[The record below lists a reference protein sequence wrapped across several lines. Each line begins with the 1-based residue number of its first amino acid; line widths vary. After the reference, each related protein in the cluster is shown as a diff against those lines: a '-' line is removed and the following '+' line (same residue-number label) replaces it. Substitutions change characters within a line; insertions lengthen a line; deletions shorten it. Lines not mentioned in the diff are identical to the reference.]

1 MKYQKLRPD
10 IVTGDLF
17 FTATNG
23 LFGKVTRL
31 VTQSKVSHV
40 GIFVWIEG
48 RLFVAEATFQGFQ
61 LTLASKHTDYYVGK
75 SALTKS
81 TEEQTKEGIFS
92 LLGTRYDFLGMLMSP
107 FYNTRSK
114 QQFCSESVAKILGI
128 DFPALNRGI
137 FPSDIANTCSYLI
150 GVK

>member
-1 MKYQKLRPD
+1 MKYQALRPD
-10 IVTGDLF
+10 ILTGDLF

-40 GIFVWIEG
+40 GVFVWYED
-48 RLFVAEATFQGFQ
+48 RLFVAEATFKGFKLNEASDYTNYYHGRSARANFTEKQ
-61 LTLASKHTDYYVGK
+61 L
-75 SALTKS
+75 
-81 TEEQTKEGIFS
+81 KEGIKR
-92 LLGTRYDFLGMLMSP
+92 LRKTRYDFLGMLMSP

-114 QQFCSESVAKILGI
+114 QQFCSESTAKILGI
-128 DFPALNRGI
+128 EFPALNRGI